1 MRTIVAVLVA
11 FLISSA
17 VSGVQATTVAAVQTA
32 SGSSVNWRGT
42 IGANQSATIGWSF
55 TVGAQ
60 DVELDALGF
69 YDDGA
74 DGNVDAHAV
83 GIWTNAG
90 ALLAQATVSAGT
102 ASTLVGSYR
111 YAAVTPVTLLA
122 GQTYVIGTYFGPVV
136 DLCSGSACG
145 DVLLYSGSETYNPR
159 ISFTQSRQTLA
170 IAGAGSLAFPNVD
183 AGVAQGFF
191 GPNFLLAADTTP
203 DAFVFTA
210 QTGVALSSTVTSN
223 TITVAGIDAPSAISI
238 VGGTYSING
247 GGYVSGAGTVSNGD
261 TVTVRQTSSG
271 SFSTLSTATLTIGG
285 VSAAFNATTQALDT
299 TPDAF
304 AFTAQTGVA
313 RSSTVTSNAITV
325 AGINAAS
332 PITIVG
338 GTYAINGGG
347 YVSGAGTVSNGDTVT
362 VRQTSSGSFSTLST
376 ATLTIGGVNAGFG
389 VTTQGVPAPSIPL
402 LSLPAGCGV
411 QVAPP
416 IVNLSQNDGPAFVTD
431 MVAMLAGALG
441 MPLQFVEQTA
451 CGSVNL
457 SGYGGGKLAFTA
469 FGFQTGDGR
478 ANGVYALGDGR
489 YQVVRGGQSLTLAPA
504 LVHLEQ
510 LVALFPGMGVLQG
523 ENGVFIANI
532 GGLTYVVQPGVAV
545 QLDPATGNARLVMGA
560 DGYWHFI
567 DASGNNQTLYPAFA
581 DVNALRNAL
590 RGLDAGATL
599 SIQLDATASVVLNG
613 QRLALVPDLNLS
625 PVPRERVG
633 QYWWQESALRFW
645 LVNSQPLGTVQGLT
659 QKP

>member
-32 SGSSVNWRGT
+32 NGSSVNWRGT

-83 GIWTNAG
+83 GVWTSAG

-159 ISFTQSRQTLA
+159 ISFAQSRQTIA
-170 IAGAGSLAFPNVD
+170 VAGAGSLAFPNVD

-203 DAFVFTA
+203 DAFAFTA
-210 QTGVALSSTVTSN
+210 QTGVARSSTVTSN

-271 SFSTLSTATLTIGG
+271 SFSTRGTATLTIGG
-285 VSAAFNATTQALDT
+285 VSA
-299 TPDAF
+299 
-304 AFTAQTGVA
+304 
-313 RSSTVTSNAITV
+313 
-325 AGINAAS
+325 
-332 PITIVG
+332 
-338 GTYAINGGG
+338 
-347 YVSGAGTVSNGDTVT
+347 
-362 VRQTSSGSFSTLST
+362 
-376 ATLTIGGVNAGFG
+376 GFD

-411 QVAPP
+411 QAAPP
-416 IVNLSQNDGPAFVTD
+416 IVNLSQSDGPAFVTD

-451 CGSVNL
+451 CGAVNL
-457 SGYGGGKLAFTA
+457 SGYGAGRLAFTA

-478 ANGVYALGDGR
+478 ADGVYALGDGR
-489 YQVVRGGQSLTLAPA
+489 YQVVRAGQSLTLAPA

-510 LVALFPGMGVLQG
+510 LVALFPGMGVQQE
-523 ENGVFIANI
+523 ENGVFIATI
-532 GGLTYVVQPGVAV
+532 GGLTYVVQPGVVV
-545 QLDPATGNARLVMGA
+545 QLDPATGSARLVMGA

-599 SIQLDATASVVLNG
+599 SIRSDATASVVLNG
-613 QRLALVPDLNLS
+613 QRLALVPDLTLGQ
-625 PVPRERVG
+625 VPRERLG

-659 QKP
+659 LKP

>member
-83 GIWTNAG
+83 GIWTSAG

-159 ISFTQSRQTLA
+159 ISFAQSRQTIA
-170 IAGAGSLAFPNVD
+170 VAGAGSLAFPNVD

-203 DAFVFTA
+203 DAFAFTA
-210 QTGVALSSTVTSN
+210 QTGVARSSTVTSN

-271 SFSTLSTATLTIGG
+271 SFSTRGTATLTIGG
-285 VSAAFNATTQALDT
+285 VSA
-299 TPDAF
+299 
-304 AFTAQTGVA
+304 
-313 RSSTVTSNAITV
+313 
-325 AGINAAS
+325 
-332 PITIVG
+332 
-338 GTYAINGGG
+338 
-347 YVSGAGTVSNGDTVT
+347 
-362 VRQTSSGSFSTLST
+362 
-376 ATLTIGGVNAGFG
+376 GFD

-411 QVAPP
+411 QAAPP

-451 CGSVNL
+451 CGAVNL
-457 SGYGGGKLAFTA
+457 SGYGAGRLAFTA

-478 ANGVYALGDGR
+478 ADGVYALGDGR
-489 YQVVRGGQSLTLAPA
+489 YQVVRAGQSLTLAPA

-510 LVALFPGMGVLQG
+510 LVALFPGMGVQQG
-523 ENGVFIANI
+523 ENGVFIATI

-545 QLDPATGNARLVMGA
+545 QLDPATGSARLVMGA

-599 SIQLDATASVVLNG
+599 SIRSDATASVVLNG
-613 QRLALVPDLNLS
+613 QRLALVPDLTLGQ
-625 PVPRERVG
+625 VPRERLG

-645 LVNSQPLGTVQGLT
+645 LVNSQPLGTAQGLT
-659 QKP
+659 LKP